1 MKEEGRVE
9 FLRKNI
15 VYEDDANV
23 TCQSE
28 KGLIL
33 YEAYVEGGDTLY
45 LVDDMTV
52 SEDII
57 IPKDTVI
64 DAGQYKMILTAGYS
78 ITAYQDLS
86 GIIQVPAGYRLAVSG
101 NETDGFTYTAE
112 KKSSAEITSHP
123 SILAKSFSLV
133 LEILKHSSKLN
144 PSFL

>member
-9 FLRKNI
+9 FLRNNN
-15 VYEDDANV
+15 VYEDGANV

-33 YEAYVEGGDTLY
+33 YEAYVKGDDTLY

-78 ITAYQDLS
+78 LSLIHISTPLDNFCKKDNRMRFPPTA
-86 GIIQVPAGYRLAVSG
+86 
-101 NETDGFTYTAE
+101 
-112 KKSSAEITSHP
+112 
-123 SILAKSFSLV
+123 AK
-133 LEILKHSSKLN
+133 
-144 PSFL
+144 